1 MYNFIDAFDSVSVYR
16 GFNCIAYIIT
26 VGGIIALRQS
36 LINNG
41 ADPRQKFYI

>member
-1 MYNFIDAFDSVSVYR
+1 MYNFIDAFDSVPVYR

-36 LINNG
+36 LIKNG